1 MEEKT
6 TYGIAY

>member
-6 TYGIAY
+6 TYI